1 MFAHLPRKTRLLRPA
16 RASAALAGLL
26 AASMLSGCLVGPN
39 YKRPP
44 VETPPAFKEAQGWTP
59 AQPADGLD
67 RGDWWTIFNDPLLN
81 SLEAKVEV
89 SNQNLAAALAAY
101 EQAHAVVAANQ
112 AQLFPTVDLTG
123 SATES
128 KQGGRGA
135 TGAVAGG
142 GTGTASGGKA
152 ISSYQLAVGGS
163 WAPDV
168 WGKVRRQIEGAKASA
183 QASAADLANARLSAQ
198 STLAVDYLDLRLLD
212 AQKAVLQST
221 ADADAKALTVVRN
234 QYHAGTV
241 ARSDELQAETTFDN
255 ARASLVD
262 LDSQRAASEHA
273 IAVLTG
279 VPPAD
284 LTIAPDPNWAPSVPE
299 TPIDLPSTLL
309 ERRPDVAAAERLA
322 QAANAQIG
330 VQTAGYFPNITLSG
344 NYGFASSSLS
354 GLFNASNSLWS
365 IGASAVET
373 VFNAGQTSALVR
385 EAKASRDEAFATYRQ
400 TVLTAFQQV
409 EDDLS
414 AARVLQTEEPLR
426 LGASQAADQGETV
439 ALNEYRAG
447 TVDYTTVVTAQNA
460 ALNARE
466 TLLNLRVQRMTTAV
480 SLIEALGGG
489 WSASQLPKS

>member
-1 MFAHLPRKTRLLRPA
+1 MFALPPRKTRPLRPA
-16 RASAALAGLL
+16 RASARIAGLL
-26 AASMLSGCLVGPN
+26 AASMLAGCLVGPN

-101 EQAHAVVAANQ
+101 EQAHAVVAADQ

-128 KQGGRGA
+128 KQGGRGGSTVTP
-135 TGAVAGG
+135 TGQIVQGSKAVS
-142 GTGTASGGKA
+142 T
-152 ISSYQLAVGGS
+152 YQLELGAS

-198 STLAVDYLDLRLLD
+198 STLAVDYLELRLLD

-221 ADADAKALTVVRN
+221 ADADAKALNVVSN

-241 ARSDELQAETTFDN
+241 ARSDELQAETALYN
-255 ARASLVD
+255 AQASLVD
-262 LDSQRAASEHA
+262 LDTQRTASEHA

-284 LTIAPDPNWAPSVPE
+284 LTIAPDPGWAPSVPE
-299 TPIDLPSTLL
+299 TPVALPSTLL

-344 NYGFASSSLS
+344 NYGFASSALS
-354 GLFNASNSLWS
+354 GLLNASNSMWS
-365 IGASAVET
+365 IGANAVET
-373 VFNAGQTSALVR
+373 VFNAGQTTALVR

-489 WSASQLPKS
+489 WSAGQLPKS

>member
-1 MFAHLPRKTRLLRPA
+1 MFAHPPRNTRPLRPG
-16 RASAALAGLL
+16 RATALAGLL

-101 EQAHAVVAANQ
+101 EQAHAVVAADQ

-123 SATES
+123 SGSQS
-128 KQGGRGA
+128 KQGGHGGVTVSPAGA
-135 TGAVAGG
+135 IVQGSKAV
-142 GTGTASGGKA
+142 T
-152 ISSYQLAVGGS
+152 SYQLELGAS

-168 WGKVRRQIEGAKASA
+168 WGKIRRQIEGAKASA

-198 STLAVDYLDLRLLD
+198 STLAADYLNLRLLD
-212 AQKAVLQST
+212 AEKDVLQKT
-221 ADADAKALTVVRN
+221 ADADAKALNVVRN

-241 ARSDELQAETTFDN
+241 AKSDELQAETTLYN
-255 ARASLVD
+255 AQASLVD
-262 LDSQRAASEHA
+262 LDAQRTASEHA

-284 LTIAPDPNWAPSVPE
+284 LTIAPDPSWAPSVPE
-299 TPIDLPSTLL
+299 TPVAVPSTLL
-309 ERRPDVAAAERLA
+309 ERRPDVASAERSA

-330 VQTAGYFPNITLSG
+330 VQVAGYFPNITLSG
-344 NYGFASSSLS
+344 DYGFASSALS
-354 GLFNASNSLWS
+354 GLFDASNSFWS
-365 IGASAVET
+365 IGANAVET
-373 VFNAGQTSALVR
+373 VFNAGLTTAQVR
-385 EAKASRDEAFATYRQ
+385 EAKAARDEAFANYRQ
-400 TVLTAFQQV
+400 SVLSAFQQV
-409 EDDLS
+409 EDDLA

-426 LGASQAADQGETV
+426 SAASQAADQGETV

-460 ALNARE
+460 ALSARE